1 MAITKNDIKARFK
14 GYLQQGEDFYLR
26 AKRHFEELFRKQL
39 LGTDVFVWEYAT
51 GLYEPFK
58 IYYTTADFL
67 DEMRSFEAKR
77 KEEHQRELEKL
88 WSMEQEVEAAKL
100 RAGIMEAIDE
110 KLSKKVSL
118 QRSPMTLVLVYFS
131 FLGCRIWW
139 RELELRYRLL
149 GVDSLIY

>member
-1 MAITKNDIKARFK
+1 
-14 GYLQQGEDFYLR
+14 
-26 AKRHFEELFRKQL
+26 
-39 LGTDVFVWEYAT
+39 
-51 GLYEPFK
+51 
-58 IYYTTADFL
+58 
-67 DEMRSFEAKR
+67 MRSFEAKR